1 MKTSFSCDADVL
13 CSYFLKKLSF
23 SLCKPLSYIFQF
35 CFSKA
40 SLPSHWKRAVVVPIH
55 KKGDTSKV
63 SNFRP
68 VSLCSVPCK
77 LMERVINSSLLS
89 FLETRNLLSKNQF
102 GFRKNKSCS
111 LQLLKCKNDW
121 TNMIDKGNSV
131 DVVYIDFCK
140 AFDTVSHQKLIMKLS
155 KYGIHADILLWIKD
169 FLSERTQNVKIGNS
183 LSSTMKV
190 TSGVPQGSVLGPTL
204 FLVYINDL
212 LDINIHS
219 SVCLFADDVKV
230 YNDSSKSNLLSL
242 DLKLISDWAKK
253 WQLQISFE
261 KSSVLYLGKSN
272 PLNVYRIYENN
283 LPANDEVKD
292 LGVTMHK
299 TLSSSVHCNII
310 VKKARLFSNLIVRSF
325 FSRNTAIMIKAF
337 LIYVRP
343 ILEYATVVWN
353 PSLKKDIEL
362 IESVQRRFTKRILR
376 HKSLSYKQRLD
387 YFALESL
394 EKRRLTFD
402 LTAVYNIIKNNVL
415 PFDDFV
421 QFNTNMTRSNHPY
434 KLCLPK
440 S

>member
-1 MKTSFSCDADVL
+1 MKTSFSCDADGL

-40 SLPSHWKRAVVVPIH
+40 SLPSHWKRALVVPIH

-63 SNFRP
+63 SNFMP

-155 KYGIHADILLWIKD
+155 KYGIHGNLLLWIKD

-190 TSGVPQGSVLGPTL
+190 TSGVPQGSVLGPT
-204 FLVYINDL
+204 
-212 LDINIHS
+212 
-219 SVCLFADDVKV
+219 
-230 YNDSSKSNLLSL
+230 
-242 DLKLISDWAKK
+242 
-253 WQLQISFE
+253 
-261 KSSVLYLGKSN
+261 
-272 PLNVYRIYENN
+272 
-283 LPANDEVKD
+283 
-292 LGVTMHK
+292 
-299 TLSSSVHCNII
+299 
-310 VKKARLFSNLIVRSF
+310 F
-325 FSRNTAIMIKAF
+325 FS
-337 LIYVRP
+337 LY
-343 ILEYATVVWN
+343 
-353 PSLKKDIEL
+353 
-362 IESVQRRFTKRILR
+362 
-376 HKSLSYKQRLD
+376 
-387 YFALESL
+387 
-394 EKRRLTFD
+394 
-402 LTAVYNIIKNNVL
+402 
-415 PFDDFV
+415 
-421 QFNTNMTRSNHPY
+421 
-434 KLCLPK
+434 
-440 S
+440 